1 MPETMI
7 HIGILVRK
15 VFIKKM
21 KINPIIKETKLKVFI
36 TVPVLGNVK
45 DTPKQKDKVV
55 NPNRKEIN
63 VMAILKSSF
72 LIMERSIA

>member
-1 MPETMI
+1 MI
-7 HIGILVRK
+7 NIGILVRK

-21 KINPIIKETKLKVFI
+21 KINPIINETKLKVFI

-55 NPNRKEIN
+55 IPNRKEIN

>member
-1 MPETMI
+1 MI
-7 HIGILVRK
+7 NIGILVRK

-21 KINPIIKETKLKVFI
+21 KINPIINETKLKVFI

>member
-1 MPETMI
+1 MI
-7 HIGILVRK
+7 NIGILVRK
-15 VFIKKM
+15 VFIKKI
-21 KINPIIKETKLKVFI
+21 KINPIINETKLKVFI

-63 VMAILKSSF
+63 VIAILKSSF

>member
-1 MPETMI
+1 MI
-7 HIGILVRK
+7 NIGILVRK

-21 KINPIIKETKLKVFI
+21 KINPIINETKLKVFI

-55 NPNRKEIN
+55 SPNRKEIN

>member
-1 MPETMI
+1 MI
-7 HIGILVRK
+7 NIGILVRK

-36 TVPVLGNVK
+36 TIPVLGNVK

-55 NPNRKEIN
+55 SPNRKEIN
-63 VMAILKSSF
+63 GNFKVFFSHNGKINCV
-72 LIMERSIA
+72 ITIGY

>member
-7 HIGILVRK
+7 NIGILVRK
-15 VFIKKM
+15 VFIKKI
-21 KINPIIKETKLKVFI
+21 KINPIINETKLKVFI

-63 VMAILKSSF
+63 VIAILKSSF